1 MGDVSF
7 PPMSDDGFDV
17 VTGAFS
23 YTGGAIARE
32 LLRRGRRV
40 RTLTGHPA
48 RWGANPAVDVR
59 PYDLDDPDAL
69 VRSLEGADTFYSTY
83 WVRFRHGETSFERAI
98 ECSGLLFGSAR
109 RAGVRRIVHVSVTN
123 PDPNSPFPYFR
134 GKAIVEEMLAATC
147 PSWAVVRPS
156 VVFGHGDILMNNIAW
171 LLRRFPLFA
180 VPGDGRYRVR
190 PVHVDDVAEL
200 CVALASEDAPATLD
214 AVGPDTFTFEELV
227 ERIRDAVGSRSRI
240 VHVDPRVARLAAS
253 AIGLLVRDVLLTD
266 HELGGLMS
274 EKAYS
279 DAPTTGKTRFTD
291 WLSDVG
297 AELGRRYASE
307 LERHF
312 KP

>member
-1 MGDVSF
+1 
-7 PPMSDDGFDV
+7 MSDSGLDV

-40 RTLTGHPA
+40 RTLTGYPA
-48 RWGANPAVDVR
+48 RRGANPAVDVR
-59 PYDLDDPDAL
+59 PYDFDDPDAL
-69 VRSLEGADTFYSTY
+69 VRSLEGADTFYNTY
-83 WVRFRHGETSFERAI
+83 WVRFRRGETSFERTSFERAI
-98 ECSGLLFGSAR
+98 ECSALLFGSAA

-123 PDPNSPFPYFR
+123 PDPDSLFPYFR

-147 PSWAVVRPS
+147 SSWAVVRPT

-171 LLRRFPLFA
+171 LLRRFPVFA
-180 VPGDGRYRVR
+180 VPGDGKYRVR

-200 CVALASEDAPATLD
+200 CVALASEGAPATVD
-214 AVGPDTFTFEELV
+214 AVGPDTFTFQELV
-227 ERIRDAVGSRSRI
+227 EQIRGAVRSRCRI
-240 VHVDPRVARLAAS
+240 VHVDPRVAGLAAS
-253 AIGLLVRDVLLTD
+253 AIGLLVRDVLVTD

-279 DAPTTGKTRFTD
+279 DAPTIGKMRFTD
-291 WLSDVG
+291 WLTDVG
-297 AELGRRYASE
+297 PELGRRYASE
-307 LERHF
+307 IERHF